1 MNKNRKVNLNS
12 DDKKVSINSQRL
24 ELETV
29 SGASDVD
36 EFENK
41 KYTTI

>member
-1 MNKNRKVNLNS
+1 MNKTPALNAS
-12 DDKKVSINSQRL
+12 EEKVSTNSQRL

-36 EFENK
+36 EFESK
-41 KYTTI
+41 KNNTI

>member
-1 MNKNRKVNLNS
+1 MNKTPALDVS
-12 DDKKVSINSQRL
+12 EKKVSTNSQRF

-36 EFENK
+36 EFESK
-41 KYTTI
+41 KNNTI

>member
-1 MNKNRKVNLNS
+1 MVKTPAL
-12 DDKKVSINSQRL
+12 DMCIKKVSTNSQRL

-36 EFENK
+36 EFESK
-41 KYTTI
+41 KNNTI

>member
-1 MNKNRKVNLNS
+1 MNKTPALDLS
-12 DDKKVSINSQRL
+12 DKKVPNNSQRL

-36 EFENK
+36 EFESK
-41 KYTTI
+41 KNNTI